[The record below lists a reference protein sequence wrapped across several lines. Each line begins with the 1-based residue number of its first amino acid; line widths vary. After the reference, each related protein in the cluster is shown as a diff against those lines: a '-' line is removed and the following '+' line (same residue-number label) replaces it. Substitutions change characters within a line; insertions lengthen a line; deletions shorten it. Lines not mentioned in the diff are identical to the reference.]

1 MKKLLS
7 LLILSFFSAQSL
19 GALDVYECEVKI
31 NQTIYEDWV
40 YERLYDVDTF
50 IIKFDKNRITF
61 SEDRMKRPDIATY
74 PEFTITGY
82 LNEEKSLLIYGRDLY
97 QGAIHLSHS
106 KEKDD
111 FAYLTISSMGGF
123 DGSIV
128 NLIARCKSF

>member
-1 MKKLLS
+1 MKKLLL

-31 NQTIYEDWV
+31 NQTVYEDWV

-50 IIKFDKNRITF
+50 IIKYDKNKITF
-61 SEDRMKRPDIATY
+61 SEDRMKRPEIAEY
-74 PEFTITGY
+74 PEFTVTGF
-82 LNEEKSLLIYGRDLY
+82 LNEEKSLQIHGRDLY
-97 QGAIHLSHS
+97 QGTIHLSHL

-123 DGSIV
+123 EGSIV